1 MHNESRT
8 LTPPARLQWTAFA
21 GFFAWVLASL
31 GLVAFFVLS
40 PSVFS
45 LPGPGLRLGTDWPQQ
60 MLVDPE
66 GRLTVE
72 DVAARP
78 MRRSPCCTAH

>member
-21 GFFAWVLASL
+21 GFLAWVLASL

-45 LPGPGLRLGTDWPQQ
+45 LPGPGLRLGTDWP
-60 MLVDPE
+60 
-66 GRLTVE
+66 
-72 DVAARP
+72 
-78 MRRSPCCTAH
+78 